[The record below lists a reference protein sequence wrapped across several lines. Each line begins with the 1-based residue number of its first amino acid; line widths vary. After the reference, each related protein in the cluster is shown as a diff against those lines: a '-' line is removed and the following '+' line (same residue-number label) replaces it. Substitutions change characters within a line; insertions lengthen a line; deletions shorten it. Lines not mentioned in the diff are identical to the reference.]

1 MFQQLGLWKDKEW
14 QEGIRAFRKLS
25 AVKARFNGLE
35 GFLFF
40 SSAKRSSFEIF
51 SISSPLHIPIPVL

>member
-40 SSAKRSSFEIF
+40 SLNKEIIF
-51 SISSPLHIPIPVL
+51 